1 MSAMPM
7 LFRAVAVLPGF
18 CSDIV
23 SVTFCM
29 KIRPFSCSFGF
40 PSFVTSDLVD
50 ILFFGLLTLI
60 SLQQRRII
68 SKRYIL
74 YCGGG

>member
-1 MSAMPM
+1 V
-7 LFRAVAVLPGF
+7 VAPGF
-18 CSDIV
+18 WREMV

-29 KIRPFSCSFGF
+29 KMRPLSCNFGF
-40 PSFVTSDLVD
+40 PSLVTRDRVD

-68 SKRYIL
+68 SKR
-74 YCGGG
+74 

>member
-1 MSAMPM
+1 MYMNLA
-7 LFRAVAVLPGF
+7 FVNDAHTGGHVVVLPGF
-18 CSDIV
+18 WSEIV

-29 KIRPFSCSFGF
+29 KIRPLSCSFGF
-40 PSFVTSDLVD
+40 PSLVTSERVD

-68 SKRYIL
+68 SKR
-74 YCGGG
+74 

>member
-1 MSAMPM
+1 M
-7 LFRAVAVLPGF
+7 
-18 CSDIV
+18 V

-29 KIRPFSCSFGF
+29 KMRPLSCNFGF
-40 PSFVTSDLVD
+40 PSLVTRDRVD

-68 SKRYIL
+68 SKS
-74 YCGGG
+74 